1 MKIISAKFVKGV
13 VGEDKVLNTPIPQL
27 AFIGRSNVGKSTI
40 INALTGQKKLSKTSS
55 SPGRTREINLFLINN
70 SIYLIDLPGY
80 GYAKL
85 PQEMKNRIKGLINW
99 YLFLSDYQQK
109 KIFLI
114 IDAKVGPT
122 KDDLEMLI
130 ALEEHNKEIVIIA
143 NKIDK
148 VKSSEKDKQV
158 KKIKDLTNGHKIIL
172 CSAKNNLGISEIIK
186 EIF

>member
-1 MKIISAKFVKGV
+1 MKIISAEFVKGV
-13 VGEDKVLNTPIPQL
+13 VGEDKALNTPIPQL

-99 YLFLSDYQQK
+99 YLFLST
-109 KIFLI
+109 I
-114 IDAKVGPT
+114 
-122 KDDLEMLI
+122 
-130 ALEEHNKEIVIIA
+130 NKRR
-143 NKIDK
+143 
-148 VKSSEKDKQV
+148 
-158 KKIKDLTNGHKIIL
+158 
-172 CSAKNNLGISEIIK
+172 
-186 EIF
+186 FF